1 MEDRFVELLECAFEK
16 FIDTAIECGAEY
28 KEIYDKQSD
37 FAKAFFLGATAVYFS
52 KEEYLRIF
60 SMAEEVEKIYNKNHT
75 ETN

>member
-1 MEDRFVELLECAFEK
+1 MEDRFVELLEYAFEK
-16 FIDTAIECGAEY
+16 FIDTAIECGAEH

-37 FAKAFFLGATAVYFS
+37 FAKAFFLGATAIHFS

-60 SMAEEVEKIYNKNHT
+60 SMAEEVEKIYNEKHR